1 MRMCE
6 LLLYIEKQLFIPGRM
21 GLKNARLMRIAG
33 ECCAI
38 KLLIFLAYR
47 DDAAEILR
55 DMRKILDRIGDED
68 SAV

>member
-1 MRMCE
+1 M
-6 LLLYIEKQLFIPGRM
+6 
-21 GLKNARLMRIAG
+21 KNAKLMRIANG
-33 ECCAI
+33 CCAI